1 MLIKNEFEVA
11 EPVEKVWRF
20 FDNIPQVAAC
30 LPGAELTE
38 DLGDDRYKGKVAV
51 RMGPVRLQFA
61 GTADITERDE
71 AAKRVVVHASGADE
85 KGRGQA
91 SMVVTAALTRASR
104 GTKVGVTQ
112 DLQLSGAAAQY
123 GRGMI
128 SDVTAVL
135 MRDFSANMQD
145 RIERLKKGAGEVGG
159 ESAEQIAAAAATP
172 AKGFTLGLRA
182 ARMAL
187 TRVFRRFFLPY
198 QPAS

>member
-11 EPVEKVWRF
+11 EPVEKVWLF
-20 FDNIPQVAAC
+20 FENIPQVAAC

-38 DLGDDRYKGKVAV
+38 DLGEEKYKGKVAV

-91 SMVVTAALTRASR
+91 SMVVTATLARAGPQNR

-128 SDVTAVL
+128 GDVTAVL

-145 RIERLKKGAGEVGG
+145 RIERIERG
-159 ESAEQIAAAAATP
+159 ESAEQIASASATP
-172 AKGFTLGLRA
+172 AKGLTLGLRA
-182 ARMAL
+182 ALMAL
-187 TRVFRRFFLPY
+187 SRVFRRFFLPY
-198 QPAS
+198 QAAS

>member
-1 MLIKNEFEVA
+1 MLIRNEFEVA
-11 EPVEKVWRF
+11 EPVEKVWNF
-20 FDNIPQVAAC
+20 FGDIPQVAAC

-38 DLGDDRYKGKVAV
+38 NLGEERYKGKVAV

-71 AAKRVVVHASGADE
+71 DAKRLVVHASGADE

-91 SMVVTAALTRASR
+91 SMVVTAMLARSGR
-104 GTKVGVTQ
+104 GTKVDVTQ

-135 MRDFSANMQD
+135 MRDFSANLQD
-145 RIERLKKGAGEVGG
+145 RIGRIERG
-159 ESAEQIAAAAATP
+159 ESAEQIAAAATTP
-172 AKGFTLGLRA
+172 AGGFTLGLRA
-182 ARMAL
+182 ALMAL
-187 TRVFRRFFLPY
+187 RRVYRRFFVPY
-198 QPAS
+198 QAAS

>member
-11 EPVEKVWRF
+11 EPVEKVWLF

-38 DLGDDRYKGKVAV
+38 DLGDDKYKGKVAV

-71 AAKRVVVHASGADE
+71 VAKRVTVHASGADE

-91 SMVVTAALTRASR
+91 SMVVTATLTRAGR

-128 SDVTAVL
+128 SDVSAVL

-145 RIERLKKGAGEVGG
+145 RIGRLDRG
-159 ESAEQIAAAAATP
+159 ESAQQMAAATATP

-182 ARMAL
+182 ALMAL
-187 TRVFRRFFLPY
+187 SRVFRRFFLPY